1 MKKLLLVLIPVALF
15 AQVVVDT
22 VIRLPT
28 SLGQAIFLPELNRLY
43 AMPGYGGTDLY
54 DVDCSTYTLKAQMPI
69 YGGGSAALTHFSWNS
84 RRHKL
89 YIVSNPVESTFV
101 VDVAADSV
109 IRSLGVCREW
119 FNDTYL
125 SDIDV
130 RFKPAVDT
138 LFEYECAADTVI
150 RRLPIHSTCAS
161 WDSVGRKLYV
171 GQGSMMKLYVYD
183 YLADS
188 CLKVVD
194 VSAVRATTPDACVF
208 SHTYRRAYV
217 SSFQPEPLT
226 YDYVGIV
233 DTDRDTL
240 LRVIPVKVHDGLY
253 YQSAVDERDGKV
265 YITGDDGSYDT
276 PDTMWVVD
284 CATDSVLK
292 KFECVHRGRPD
303 LCIRW
308 VPWSNRIYL
317 VNSGPDGIHKSSLV
331 VIDCNTDSVIVP
343 GTLVS
348 NGFIQDIQL
357 DPVRQRIFVVGVDS
371 NDVYVLRDTA
381 CAAVE
386 TPKAEAPAV
395 SGLRVR
401 MTSGGCEVGYSIA
414 SACRVDLSIFDLTGR
429 EVRRLVAE
437 KQSAGQHSVDWNC
450 RDNNGSAIPSGVYS
464 CRLTAGSE
472 SLAVA
477 KVVVSR

>member
-1 MKKLLLVLIPVALF
+1 MKRLLFVLVPMVVF

-22 VIRLPT
+22 VIRLP
-28 SLGQAIFLPELNRLY
+28 SNLGQAFFIPELNHLY
-43 AMPGYGGTDLY
+43 TIGTDLY
-54 DVDCSTYTLKAQMPI
+54 DLDCSTYSLKAQIPI
-69 YGGGSAALTHFSWNS
+69 SGGGSASWTHFSWNP

-89 YIVSNPVESTFV
+89 YVVFNPVESTFV
-101 VDVAADSV
+101 IDVATDSV
-109 IRSLGVCREW
+109 VRSLTVTREW
-119 FNDTYL
+119 FNDMYL

-138 LFEYECAADTVI
+138 LLEYECAADTVI
-150 RRLPIHSTCAS
+150 RRLPVHSTCAS

-171 GQGSMMKLYVYD
+171 GQGSYKKLYVYD

-188 CLKVVD
+188 CLKVID
-194 VSAVRATTPDACVF
+194 VSAIRAITPDACVF
-208 SHTYRRAYV
+208 SRTYRRAYV

-240 LRVIPVKVHDGLY
+240 LRVLPVRVHDGLY
-253 YQSAVDERDGKV
+253 YQAAVDERDGKV

-317 VNSGPDGIHKSSLV
+317 VNSGPDGVHASSLV

-343 GTLVS
+343 GMLVS

-357 DPVRQRIFVVGVDS
+357 DPVHERIFVIGVDS

-381 CAAVE
+381 YAAVE
-386 TPKAEAPAV
+386 TPKAEVPVA
-395 SGLRVR
+395 SCLRVL
-401 MTSGGCEVGYSIA
+401 MTSGGCDVQYSLA
-414 SACRVDLSIFDLTGR
+414 SPSQVDLSVYNLTGR
-429 EVRRLVAE
+429 EVRRLVGE
-437 KQSAGQHSVDWNC
+437 EQSAGQHNAIWDW
-450 RDNNGSAIPSGVYS
+450 RDNNGSAVPSGVYS